1 MAKDVGAYLKKQQEQ
16 GPPELS
22 QQWAEF
28 EELYNKRLWH
38 QLTLKLLTFVR
49 SPEIQPGLFQMYEN
63 FISEFENK
71 MKPLSLVE
79 IAAQVSQSI
88 PDMEQRLAFITKT
101 KEKVKADPEAVVLC
115 NVLYGQNK
123 LAANDMASVKKVL
136 EETESQAEA
145 LPGVTEVHGRFY
157 QLCSDYHQQMGDHQ
171 AYYRDALR
179 FLGCTPLERI
189 PLEEQ
194 RQRAFALCLAALL
207 GEGVYN
213 FGELLAHPILECL
226 QGTDRHWVVQ
236 LLSAFNSGSL
246 AQYEELRPSWSR
258 QSRVRPCLDKPN
270 ILSRRLPRHV
280 DTISVQIQRQA
291 GPPGPFKNPKRRS
304 ATLTLTSRAS
314 TSAVPTLSYPG
325 DVDNP
330 LPTALGQPAA
340 FLSCT
345 HTPATSTAGSVHATP
360 SLKATFQPACIVT
373 MPTTDNA
380 LSEAKRLEP
389 VPAVTQ
395 SAAFV
400 VNNAW
405 AAAPESKSRNTV
417 SALQSAALAAVP
429 IGSAPGIARV
439 NAESAEKSILKSRV
453 PLVPTV
459 LPTSIMADETP
470 AEIDFTVSQGSDD
483 DSSHPEGSWTTV
495 SANQKPAS
503 TARPHTELIIVG
515 IQLPLWTLTPKLP
528 LYDLLAYIIAAANL
542 SPKTSAEVTLPAK
555 PAQSLVFLKTD
566 SPLTAHL
573 LLSLTNL
580 ELNAFRPSAA
590 AVQHLYPPILL
601 LTFAPNP
608 GASIAK

>member
-16 GPPELS
+16 GPAELS

-49 SPEIQPGLFQMYEN
+49 CPQIQQGLFQMYEN

-88 PDMEQRLAFITKT
+88 PDMEQRLGFITKT

-189 PLEEQ
+189 PVEEQ

-246 AQYEELRPSWSR
+246 AQYETLRPAWSLQPDLAACELSLR
-258 QSRVRPCLDKPN
+258 QKMCLLCLMEMAFQRPGSRLSFEEIAAQTRLPLNEVEVLVMKALSLGLVRGTIDQVDGQVHMQWVQPRV
-270 ILSRRLPRHV
+270 LSR
-280 DTISVQIQRQA
+280 DQ
-291 GPPGPFKNPKRRS
+291 
-304 ATLTLTSRAS
+304 
-314 TSAVPTLSYPG
+314 
-325 DVDNP
+325 
-330 LPTALGQPAA
+330 
-340 FLSCT
+340 
-345 HTPATSTAGSVHATP
+345 
-360 SLKATFQPACIVT
+360 
-373 MPTTDNA
+373 
-380 LSEAKRLEP
+380 
-389 VPAVTQ
+389 
-395 SAAFV
+395 
-400 VNNAW
+400 
-405 AAAPESKSRNTV
+405 
-417 SALQSAALAAVP
+417 
-429 IGSAPGIARV
+429 
-439 NAESAEKSILKSRV
+439 
-453 PLVPTV
+453 
-459 LPTSIMADETP
+459 
-470 AEIDFTVSQGSDD
+470 
-483 DSSHPEGSWTTV
+483 
-495 SANQKPAS
+495 
-503 TARPHTELIIVG
+503 VG
-515 IQLPLWTLTPKLP
+515 
-528 LYDLLAYIIAAANL
+528 
-542 SPKTSAEVTLPAK
+542 
-555 PAQSLVFLKTD
+555 
-566 SPLTAHL
+566 
-573 LLSLTNL
+573 
-580 ELNAFRPSAA
+580 
-590 AVQHLYPPILL
+590 VQHNI
-601 LTFAPNP
+601 NEN
-608 GASIAK
+608 